1 MEPWERNIDQM
12 RESVWMNYTNI
23 DPYWIDQGWNKDNLP
38 GIYKNFDLALKIL
51 SVFGVLGYVLMWWTR
66 KNLSLNKQLG
76 EEQLG
81 IWEKICEGTK
91 LGTEPAI
98 NFVSS
103 CLITNDRVFIIIRI
117 IMAFYSMTLTILG
130 FAGIRSIIFGSY
142 FPLATVITIYVSRHR
157 HLIVEGFG
165 GKMQVVNKLVS
176 YLFALQAPLRILL
189 GVAWWTKWLGTS
201 RFKDL
206 RKPSPMSRAL
216 LWQQEFL
223 PCVFLLIE
231 ILWFDTRMSCISAYH
246 STVLLLIILVKI
258 VGDCLKENGGTE
270 SPQVSIWV
278 KENPGAAVIQII
290 IHIVLIPLCVFII
303 AGFCN
308 IKTLAFKKTP
318 VIKDRF
324 EARQNCIAI
333 FKKRHV
339 LNKFLPKDM
348 IKRRKTEARES
359 YATLGRQTQL
369 RKTRM
374 TRMQNPGQA

>member
-1 MEPWERNIDQM
+1 
-12 RESVWMNYTNI
+12 
-23 DPYWIDQGWNKDNLP
+23 
-38 GIYKNFDLALKIL
+38 L

-176 YLFALQAPLRILL
+176 YLFALQVEI
-189 GVAWWTKWLGTS
+189 
-201 RFKDL
+201 
-206 RKPSPMSRAL
+206 
-216 LWQQEFL
+216 
-223 PCVFLLIE
+223 FLLIR
-231 ILWFDTRMSCISAYH
+231 IMFVGSSSNPARRCMVDKM
-246 STVLLLIILVKI
+246 
-258 VGDCLKENGGTE
+258 VGDKPIQRSAKTFADVKSVALAAG
-270 SPQVSIWV
+270 VSSM
-278 KENPGAAVIQII
+278 
-290 IHIVLIPLCVFII
+290 CF
-303 AGFCN
+303 
-308 IKTLAFKKTP
+308 LA
-318 VIKDRF
+318 
-324 EARQNCIAI
+324 
-333 FKKRHV
+333 H
-339 LNKFLPKDM
+339 
-348 IKRRKTEARES
+348 
-359 YATLGRQTQL
+359 
-369 RKTRM
+369 
-374 TRMQNPGQA
+374 